1 MYNDNKQNFLDNL
14 NYACGLCIDYKNKIQ
29 ELSEL
34 EEEEL
39 RIENDLKKIEKIFNI
54 KLNEIF
60 SRNSHTNQKLKMA
73 LFERINKINKRV
85 NKVYHC
91 LILLAFIIILIVCIF
106 PIAKDSVKKSYFP
119 IKYDLVSSFDSI
131 ECILQIVVK
140 IILFVL
146 FFAVCVLLSYFVAKL
161 VALVISK
168 IIMFI
173 YTHSFIYKKYEQRIQ
188 DIIDSNNHD
197 TMKLHNDNLDF
208 RDAEKKNKN
217 EEKMSNHNKIKQLK
231 SYINDLENKLNNSI
245 LSCEYVNYR
254 DIVNIGDNGNYNLV
268 GFAMLTQIY
277 DLDPLLFAY
286 NNFSGED
293 LNFKHV
299 RKDFLLSDNEYR
311 FYNRLVKVIQKDNTQ
326 ISSYDVFS
334 SVRLIDFFKI
344 DKKDKNSFN
353 KTKSKHIDFAV
364 VNNSGSNMNVM
375 LLIELDD
382 NSHIG
387 LDRMYRDFYINIL
400 LSNKGYKLLRTD
412 NSDDLFEK
420 ISKAYHSKENI
431 LIDYSDEFERKYKE
445 QLHEFV
451 MNKTKYDKHST
462 KMLYV

>member
-1 MYNDNKQNFLDNL
+1 MYNDNKQIFLDNL
-14 NYACGLCIDYKNKIQ
+14 NYACGLCIDYKSKTQ

-39 RIENDLKKIEKIFNI
+39 RIENDLKKIERIFNI
-54 KLNEIF
+54 KFKEIF
-60 SRNSHTNQKLKMA
+60 SINSNANNKLKLA
-73 LFERINKINKRV
+73 IFERINKINKRV
-85 NKVYHC
+85 IKVCHC
-91 LILLAFIIILIVCIF
+91 LILLYFIIISIVCIF

-131 ECILQIVVK
+131 ECILQIVAK

-146 FFAVCVLLSYFVAKL
+146 FFTVCILLSYFVAKL

-217 EEKMSNHNKIKQLK
+217 EEKISNQNKIQQLK

-245 LSCEYVNYR
+245 LSFEYNNYR
-254 DIVNIGDNGNYNLV
+254 DIINIGDNGNYNLV
-268 GFAMLTQIY
+268 GFAKLTQIY

-299 RKDFLLSDNEYR
+299 KKDFLLSANEYK
-311 FYNRLVKVIQKDNTQ
+311 FYNRLVKVIQKDNEQ
-326 ISSYDVFS
+326 ISSYDIFS
-334 SVRLIDFFKI
+334 SVRLIDFLEI
-344 DKKDKNSFN
+344 DRKDKNSFN

-364 VNNSGSNMNVM
+364 MNNSGSTMNVM

-382 NSHIG
+382 SSHFK

-412 NSDDLFEK
+412 NSDNLSEK

-431 LIDYSDEFERKYKE
+431 LIDYSDEFEREYKE
-445 QLHEFV
+445 KLHNYV
-451 MNKTKYDKHST
+451 KNKTKYNKHST
-462 KMLYV
+462 